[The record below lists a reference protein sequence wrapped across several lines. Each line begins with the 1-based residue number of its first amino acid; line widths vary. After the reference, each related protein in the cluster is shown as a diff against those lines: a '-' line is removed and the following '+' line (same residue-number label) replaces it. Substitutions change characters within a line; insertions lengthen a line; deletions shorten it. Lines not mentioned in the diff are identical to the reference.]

1 MTASQWFGRGI
12 RAPDE
17 RGGTLNNLS
26 GKKVLVTNA
35 GVGFGQDIV
44 VELARL
50 GARVAVHY
58 AHSERD
64 AAETSAKL
72 RRLPGG
78 ELAVVQAD
86 LRTRSECNRAVDDAA
101 EALGGLDVL
110 VNNPGATRALAF
122 LDTNEAVYDELFD
135 LNVKCYLLCTKRAV
149 SFMLEACGGSI
160 VNVTC
165 IHNRSGFTR
174 SAAYAATEG
183 AVIALTSEL
192 AEEFR
197 GKGIRINAVGPGLIE
212 LPRYFGIPGHT
223 VEFGSAPMLAG
234 RLERPRYVA
243 RAVSFLA
250 ASDVG
255 FTGQVL

>member
-1 MTASQWFGRGI
+1 
-12 RAPDE
+12 
-17 RGGTLNNLS
+17 LNNLS
-26 GKKVLVTNA
+26 GKKMLVTNA

-44 VELARL
+44 VELARQ
-50 GARVAVHY
+50 GARIAVHY

-72 RRLPGG
+72 RRLTGG
-78 ELAVVQAD
+78 EPAVVQAD
-86 LRTRSECNRAVDDAA
+86 LRTRSECNRAVEEAA

-110 VNNPGATRALAF
+110 VNNPGASRALAF

-183 AVIALTSEL
+183 AVIALTREL
-192 AEEFR
+192 AGEFR

-212 LPRYFGIPGHT
+212 VPRYFGIPGYT

-243 RAVSFLA
+243 HAVSFLA

>member
-1 MTASQWFGRGI
+1 M
-12 RAPDE
+12 
-17 RGGTLNNLS
+17 NNLS

-50 GARVAVHY
+50 GARVAVQY

-72 RRLPGG
+72 RRLTGG
-78 ELAVVQAD
+78 EPAVVQAD
-86 LRTRSECNRAVDDAA
+86 LRAVSECDRTVEEAA

-110 VNNPGATRALAF
+110 VNNPGVPRALGF

-183 AVIALTSEL
+183 ALIALTSEL

-197 GKGIRINAVGPGLIE
+197 GKGIRVNAVGPGLIE
-212 LPRYFGIPGHT
+212 VPRYFGIPGYT
-223 VEFGSAPMLAG
+223 VEFGSTPMLAG

-243 RAVSFLA
+243 HAVAFLA
-250 ASDVG
+250 AADVG

>member
-1 MTASQWFGRGI
+1 
-12 RAPDE
+12 
-17 RGGTLNNLS
+17 LNNLS

-35 GVGFGQDIV
+35 GAGFGQDIV

-64 AAETSAKL
+64 GAETSAKL
-72 RRLPGG
+72 RRLTGDEP
-78 ELAVVQAD
+78 AVVQAD
-86 LRTRSECNRAVDDAA
+86 LRASSECDRTVEEAA

-110 VNNPGATRALAF
+110 VNNPGVSRVLAF

-135 LNVKCYLLCTKRAV
+135 LNVKCYLFCTKTAV
-149 SFMLEACGGSI
+149 PFMLEACGGSI

-183 AVIALTSEL
+183 ALIALTREL

-212 LPRYFGIPGHT
+212 VPRYFGIPGYE
-223 VEFGSAPMLAG
+223 VEFGNTPVLTE
-234 RLERPRYVA
+234 RLERSRYVA
-243 RAVSFLA
+243 RTVAFLA
-250 ASDVG
+250 ADDVG
-255 FTGQVL
+255 FTGQVF

>member
-1 MTASQWFGRGI
+1 M
-12 RAPDE
+12 RAPDG
-17 RGGTLNNLS
+17 RGGALNNLS

-35 GVGFGQDIV
+35 GVGFGQDIA

-50 GARVAVHY
+50 GARVAVQY

-72 RRLPGG
+72 RHLTGG
-78 ELAVVQAD
+78 EPAVVQAD
-86 LRTRSECNRAVDDAA
+86 LRAVSECNRTVQEAA
-101 EALGGLDVL
+101 GALGGLDVL
-110 VNNPGATRALAF
+110 VNNPGVPRDLGF

-135 LNVKCYLLCTKRAV
+135 LNVRCYLLCTKRAV

-165 IHNRSGFTR
+165 IHNQSSFTR
-174 SAAYAATEG
+174 SAGYAATEG

-197 GKGIRINAVGPGLIE
+197 GKGIRINAVGPGLVE
-212 LPRYFGIPGHT
+212 VPRYFGIPGYT
-223 VEFGSAPMLAG
+223 VEFGSTPMLAG
-234 RLERPRYVA
+234 RLKRPRYVA
-243 RAVSFLA
+243 HAVSFLA
-250 ASDVG
+250 TSDVD

>member
-1 MTASQWFGRGI
+1 
-12 RAPDE
+12 
-17 RGGTLNNLS
+17 
-26 GKKVLVTNA
+26 
-35 GVGFGQDIV
+35 
-44 VELARL
+44 
-50 GARVAVHY
+50 
-58 AHSERD
+58 
-64 AAETSAKL
+64 
-72 RRLPGG
+72 
-78 ELAVVQAD
+78 
-86 LRTRSECNRAVDDAA
+86 VDDAA

-183 AVIALTSEL
+183 ALIALTSEL

-197 GKGIRINAVGPGLIE
+197 GKGIRVDAVGPGLIE
-212 LPRYFGIPGHT
+212 VPRYFAFRATRWSLAVPLCSQGGWSVLGTLLTRLPSSLRPTLASPDSCFKRAGH
-223 VEFGSAPMLAG
+223 
-234 RLERPRYVA
+234 
-243 RAVSFLA
+243 
-250 ASDVG
+250 
-255 FTGQVL
+255 